1 MARSDDTRRTMID
14 VLVVDDHTIFR
25 SGLQRLLL
33 DESDMRVAGEASN
46 GPEALERMRSQA
58 FGVVLLDINMEG
70 RNGLE
75 VLAAIRCLSATQPV
89 LMLSMY
95 PEEQYALVAVRA
107 GANGYVAKDAAP
119 AELIDAI
126 RRVAA
131 GGQYLSARAAP
142 QVLDQLQGRD
152 ERPPHQRL
160 TVREHQIMLMIL
172 KGLPLTEIGEE
183 MMISVKTVSTHRTHV
198 LEKLGVASTA
208 ELVLYAVRQ
217 GLIH

>member
-1 MARSDDTRRTMID
+1 MID

-25 SGLQRLLL
+25 SGLQRLLM
-33 DESDMRVAGEASN
+33 DESDMRVAAEASN
-46 GPEALERMRSQA
+46 GADALELIRRRS
-58 FGVVLLDINMEG
+58 FDVVLLDINMDG

-75 VLAAIRCLSATQPV
+75 VLASIRGVSSALPV

-95 PEEQYALVAVRA
+95 PEEQYALVAVQG

-119 AELIDAI
+119 AELIGAI
-126 RRVAA
+126 RRVAG

-152 ERPPHQRL
+152 DRPPHQRL
-160 TVREHQIMLMIL
+160 TVREHQIMLMLL
-172 KGLPLTEIGEE
+172 KGMSLTEIGEE

-198 LEKLGVASTA
+198 LEKLGVGSTA

-217 GLIH
+217 GIIH

>member
-1 MARSDDTRRTMID
+1 MID
-14 VLVVDDHTIFR
+14 LLLADDHTIFR
-25 SGLQRLLL
+25 SGIRRLLL
-33 DESDMRVAGEASN
+33 DEPDMRVAGEARN
-46 GPEALERMRSQA
+46 GSEALEMVKEHRYHL
-58 FGVVLLDINMEG
+58 VLLDINMDG
-70 RNGLE
+70 RSGLE
-75 VLAAIRCLSATQPV
+75 VLESIRGAAPTLPV

-95 PEEQYALVAVRA
+95 PEAQYALVAVKA
-107 GANGYVAKDAAP
+107 GANGYLPKDAEP
-119 AELIDAI
+119 AELVTAI

-142 QVLDQLQGRD
+142 LVQAQLHGAD

-160 TVREHQIMLMIL
+160 STREHQIMLMLL
-172 KGLPLTEIGEE
+172 KGLSLTQIGEE
-183 MMISVKTVSTHRTHV
+183 MMISVKTVSTHRTHI

>member
-1 MARSDDTRRTMID
+1 MID

-46 GPEALERMRSQA
+46 GAEALEQIRCRQ
-58 FGVVLLDINMEG
+58 FDIVLLDINMEG

-75 VLAAIRCLSATQPV
+75 VLASMRATAATPPV

-95 PEEQYALVAVRA
+95 PEEQYALVAVRG

-119 AELIDAI
+119 AELIGAI

-131 GGQYLSARAAP
+131 GGQYLSARAALH
-142 QVLDQLQGRD
+142 VIDQLRGRD

-160 TVREHQIMLMIL
+160 TVREHQIMLMML
-172 KGLPLTEIGEE
+172 KGMPLTEIGQE
-183 MMISVKTVSTHRTHV
+183 MLISVKTVSTHRTHV
-198 LEKLGVASTA
+198 LEKLGVTSTA

-217 GLIH
+217 GIIH

>member
-1 MARSDDTRRTMID
+1 MID

-33 DESDMRVAGEASN
+33 DEPDMRVVAEASN
-46 GPEALERMRSQA
+46 GVEALEQIGRRD

-75 VLAAIRCLSATQPV
+75 VLASIRNTSATLPV

-95 PEEQYALVAVRA
+95 PEEQYALVAVRG

-119 AELIDAI
+119 AELIVGI

-142 QVLDQLQGRD
+142 HVLDQLQGRD
-152 ERPPHQRL
+152 ERPAHQRL
-160 TVREHQIMLMIL
+160 TVREHQIMLMML
-172 KGLPLTEIGEE
+172 KGMPLTEIGEE
-183 MMISVKTVSTHRTHV
+183 MLISVKTVSTHRTHV

-208 ELVLYAVRQ
+208 ELVLYAVRE